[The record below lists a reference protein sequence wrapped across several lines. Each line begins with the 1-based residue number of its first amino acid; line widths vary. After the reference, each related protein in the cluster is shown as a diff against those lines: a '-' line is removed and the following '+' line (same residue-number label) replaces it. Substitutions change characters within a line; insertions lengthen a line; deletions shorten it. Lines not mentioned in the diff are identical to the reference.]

1 MTVKIE
7 QLILCLCL
15 CGFCVTVNAQEHGIQ
30 WNGYLQTDNRVQLLG
45 ENDFSWHE
53 YRLNLRA
60 EIAPFNKTHF
70 YSEIWVRAL
79 GFPEVQNSA
88 DLDDNSILRPMNIE
102 LREAYI
108 DIYGFMLPELDVRL
122 GRQRIAWGTG
132 DKINP
137 TDNLNPYDLQDIWD
151 FGRHLGSDGMLASL
165 YLGEYTVSTAILP
178 MFTPAVLPAGDW
190 AFIMSQET
198 ELPGLI
204 VRNTADSIIMP
215 ENNLRETFKG
225 GLKLKK
231 QFFGYDMSISYVYG
245 ISDLPI
251 ANRALISPTENIGE
265 VDIYSELIYPKMHIA
280 GFDITGAIDEIGV
293 WGEVAMFLPE
303 EVMLVTDMSALG
315 MGVFESVALEDKP
328 YVKYLVGADYTFRNG
343 FYINLQYLH
352 GFMHERGRDN
362 LQNYLLV
369 GSELKLLNNK
379 IKIMPIA
386 GAIEINDFGNIKD
399 NFAMV
404 YAPEITYN
412 PIDNAELAVGTRLIE
427 GSDNT
432 TFGQLKNNDEVYFK
446 LKYSF

>member
-1 MTVKIE
+1 MARIKH
-7 QLILCLCL
+7 LILCLCAT
-15 CGFCVTVNAQEHGIQ
+15 FSAVYAQERGIQ

-60 EIAPFNKTHF
+60 EIAPFDNTHF
-70 YSEIWVRAL
+70 YSEIWMRAL

-88 DLDDNSILRPMNIE
+88 DLDDNNILRPLNLE

-108 DIYGFMLPELDVRL
+108 DIYGFVLPQLDVRL

-190 AFIMSQET
+190 AMIMSQQM
-198 ELPGLI
+198 ELPGLTI
-204 VRNTADSIIMP
+204 RNVTDSIILP
-215 ENNLRETFKG
+215 ENSFRETFKG
-225 GLKLKK
+225 GLKVKK
-231 QFFGYDMSISYVYG
+231 QFFGYDISLSYVYG
-245 ISDLPI
+245 INDLPI
-251 ANRALISPTENIGE
+251 VNRAVIVSTGDIGE
-265 VDIYSELIYPKMHIA
+265 VDIFSELIYPKMHIA
-280 GFDITGAIDEIGV
+280 GFDIAGALGGIGI
-293 WGEVAMFLPE
+293 WGEAAIFLPE
-303 EVMLVTDMSALG
+303 EVKLVADMSALG
-315 MGVFESVALEDKP
+315 MGIVESVALENKP
-328 YVKYLVGADYTFRNG
+328 YVKYLLGADYTFANG
-343 FYINLQYLH
+343 FYINIQYLH
-352 GFMHERGRDN
+352 GFVHERGHAN
-362 LQNYLLV
+362 LEDYLLV
-369 GSELKLLNNK
+369 GSELKLLDNK

-386 GAIEINDFGNIKD
+386 GAIQVKDFDNIAD
-399 NFAMV
+399 NFAVV
-404 YAPEITYN
+404 YAPEIAYN

-432 TFGQLKNNDEVYFK
+432 SFGKLKNSDEVYFK